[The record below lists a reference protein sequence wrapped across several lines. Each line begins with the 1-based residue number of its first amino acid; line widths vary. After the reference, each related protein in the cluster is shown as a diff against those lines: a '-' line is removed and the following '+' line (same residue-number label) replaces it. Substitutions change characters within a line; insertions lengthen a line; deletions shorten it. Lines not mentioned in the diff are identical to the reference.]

1 MTTPR
6 PPRPLPARLVPL
18 ACLALWAAVTPAG
31 GATPQRLA
39 AGWEHHRG
47 TLGSVWEVWRGE
59 KASDNVAWTPVTL
72 PHCFNARDAVD
83 PDERYYQGPGWYRTR
98 LESKNPFA
106 RGRTLLHFDGAGQT
120 TTVFVGLTEV
130 GGHRGG
136 YDGWTL
142 DITAAAERALAD
154 DATQGRVPLAIRC
167 DNSRDAESIPSDLS
181 DFNRYGGL
189 YRHVS
194 LEHVPAISLERVHVL
209 PVLAEGTGRVSVRG
223 RLRNPER
230 LAAELAVTIEVRD
243 PTGGVVHRAAKQ
255 LAPWEGE
262 REIETFTID
271 SPATWSPATPRLY
284 ACSVTLTSPH
294 GEHRVDERFGLRTVE
309 WVPHGPFTLN
319 GERLLLRGTHY
330 HEDHAGVAA
339 AVPDD
344 VVRRT
349 LTQIKA
355 MGANFVRLG
364 HYQQAPL
371 VLDLCDELGLL
382 VWEEIPWCRGG
393 LGGDRYRQQCRD
405 MLRALIDQHHNH
417 PSVILW
423 GLGNE
428 NDWPGDF
435 PEFDKD
441 AIRSFMA
448 ELNDLAH
455 ELDPTRK
462 TAIRR
467 CDFCKDVVDVYAPS
481 IWAGWYSGRYR
492 EYRKAA
498 EKAIADTPHFFH
510 AEWGGDSHAGRFA
523 ENPEA
528 MLERVAEG
536 QGTAEV
542 GKAYKGSGGKVRMSK
557 DGDWS
562 ESYMVNLF
570 DWHLH
575 EQERMPNLTGAAA
588 WIFKDFSTPL
598 RPENPVPRVNQKGVV
613 TRDGTPKESYYVFQS
628 YWAEKPMVHVLGH
641 GWRERWGKP
650 GEAKVI
656 RVYSNC
662 PRVELFVNGT
672 SAGVKTRDIA
682 DYPAAGL
689 RWSVPLASGSN
700 VVRAVAQTPGGQV
713 ADEIAF
719 GYRTAPWGAPVQL
732 TLTEVSRDGTTVLI
746 EAAALDKEGGV
757 CLDAANVVRFGVVG
771 DGTLLDNLG
780 TPDGSRVVQ
789 LANGRARIRVV
800 LDGRKVVAAVT
811 SPGLESAFA
820 TIDAAPADAAAAARA
835 AAPVA
840 MPWASPSVAIDVAG
854 IERERILRAAEAALA
869 LPPVTITDHPPPLPG
884 GDAHDFHSD
893 SDYWWPDPTKPD
905 GLPYVRRDGETN
917 PDNFVAHRQAVHAVR
932 DRVAALAAARLVTG
946 DARYATKADELLR
959 VFFLDPATRMNP
971 NLARAQ
977 GVRGVST
984 GRAAGIIDGLHLAEV
999 ARAVQVLDREQA
1011 LPAETVAGLK
1021 RWFADLCTWMTTSE
1035 NGRKEA
1041 AAKNNHAVAY
1051 VVQLAAFADLTGDEA
1066 ILAECRRQFREVFV
1080 PNQMAADGSFP
1091 EELGRTK
1098 PYGYSIFQLDQMAT
1112 LCQILTTPADD
1123 LWAFELPDGRGM
1135 RRAVAWLRPYLAD
1148 KATWPRPP
1156 DVQHWE
1162 GWPVRQPHL
1171 LFTGIAFSDPDSLD
1185 LWIRLPADPTDPEVR
1200 RNVPITQ
1207 PVLWLPR
1214 K

>member
-1 MTTPR
+1 
-6 PPRPLPARLVPL
+6 
-18 ACLALWAAVTPAG
+18 
-31 GATPQRLA
+31 
-39 AGWEHHRG
+39 
-47 TLGSVWEVWRGE
+47 
-59 KASDNVAWTPVTL
+59 
-72 PHCFNARDAVD
+72 
-83 PDERYYQGPGWYRTR
+83 
-98 LESKNPFA
+98 
-106 RGRTLLHFDGAGQT
+106 
-120 TTVFVGLTEV
+120 
-130 GGHRGG
+130 
-136 YDGWTL
+136 
-142 DITAAAERALAD
+142 
-154 DATQGRVPLAIRC
+154 
-167 DNSRDAESIPSDLS
+167 
-181 DFNRYGGL
+181 
-189 YRHVS
+189 
-194 LEHVPAISLERVHVL
+194 
-209 PVLAEGTGRVSVRG
+209 
-223 RLRNPER
+223 
-230 LAAELAVTIEVRD
+230 
-243 PTGGVVHRAAKQ
+243 
-255 LAPWEGE
+255 
-262 REIETFTID
+262 
-271 SPATWSPATPRLY
+271 
-284 ACSVTLTSPH
+284 
-294 GEHRVDERFGLRTVE
+294 
-309 WVPHGPFTLN
+309 
-319 GERLLLRGTHY
+319 
-330 HEDHAGVAA
+330 
-339 AVPDD
+339 
-344 VVRRT
+344 
-349 LTQIKA
+349 
-355 MGANFVRLG
+355 
-364 HYQQAPL
+364 
-371 VLDLCDELGLL
+371 
-382 VWEEIPWCRGG
+382 
-393 LGGDRYRQQCRD
+393 
-405 MLRALIDQHHNH
+405 
-417 PSVILW
+417 
-423 GLGNE
+423 
-428 NDWPGDF
+428 
-435 PEFDKD
+435 
-441 AIRSFMA
+441 
-448 ELNDLAH
+448 
-455 ELDPTRK
+455 
-462 TAIRR
+462 
-467 CDFCKDVVDVYAPS
+467 
-481 IWAGWYSGRYR
+481 
-492 EYRKAA
+492 
-498 EKAIADTPHFFH
+498 
-510 AEWGGDSHAGRFA
+510 
-523 ENPEA
+523 
-528 MLERVAEG
+528 
-536 QGTAEV
+536 
-542 GKAYKGSGGKVRMSK
+542 
-557 DGDWS
+557 
-562 ESYMVNLF
+562 
-570 DWHLH
+570 
-575 EQERMPNLTGAAA
+575 
-588 WIFKDFSTPL
+588 
-598 RPENPVPRVNQKGVV
+598 
-613 TRDGTPKESYYVFQS
+613 
-628 YWAEKPMVHVLGH
+628 
-641 GWRERWGKP
+641 
-650 GEAKVI
+650 
-656 RVYSNC
+656 
-662 PRVELFVNGT
+662 
-672 SAGVKTRDIA
+672 
-682 DYPAAGL
+682 
-689 RWSVPLASGSN
+689 
-700 VVRAVAQTPGGQV
+700 
-713 ADEIAF
+713 
-719 GYRTAPWGAPVQL
+719 
-732 TLTEVSRDGTTVLI
+732 VLI

-1021 RWFADLCTWMTTSE
+1021 RWFADLCTWMITSE

-1171 LFTGIAFSDPDSLD
+1171 LFAGIAFSDPDSLD